1 MNNYGKG
8 LIQSAV
14 EDVDK
19 KFIKNKYEL
28 SRELNDALKNK
39 YRKVEKNEEKYI
51 ELLRFNIIYY
61 KSIIKKLET
70 IVDVWIQN
78 GVISSSQSVEKNI
91 ANITNSSKNYV
102 NKAMKEGIDRLN
114 EKDRKI
120 FMSYDKTSG
129 LERLEK
135 VENDYKILNIYKD
148 VLGMVITEI
157 SSDVEKYK
165 SILDMSVNEAKIDI
179 MNEIF
184 QLVNEILFSEDP
196 NTSNFEDEALVG
208 DEEIKTTD
216 IEDSDKCISF
226 KKYASMIST
235 PEVSVKIND
244 AFTTAVEKEEVEEED
259 AYVFSTEMKDYVSCI
274 VLLQDY
280 ISKED
285 KRYFENVFR
294 MFVIGEIS
302 EVQFKELCERYIRDN
317 LFLDSKTWL
326 ECQKNVKSDFN
337 MENNKFFGE
346 NNLEHNPEE
355 DELSIT
361 QKMDLLI
368 NLDENTTVKNSIDVA
383 KDGAAAEEDEEKIS
397 GFAKKLKEGISS
409 FSDKLKMN
417 EEYEDDDY
425 EDYEDY
431 DEEDYDD
438 EYYDDEYEEF
448 DEELIDEFDKKPG
461 VFTSKLKKL
470 FSKKEEDEEDID
482 DDYEEEYEEDIEI
495 DPDLFKGDKTIQDEE
510 ALAILKMREKSR
522 IRENELTK
530 KEYDKLRK
538 ERQLAEEIN
547 KSGGSGV
554 IEDEDIVF
562 DEEDYV
568 YKKEQEKKKEKV
580 HTEVNKDL
588 FDNTIDGKNNSFTI
602 MDEEPKEK
610 EVKKIVRREE
620 EEDDSE
626 DFKPILGKTQRLHAD
641 KIKRATDKTT
651 VIELDRLK
659 RKIKEED
666 EGVNKDKEVSE
677 SKVVEI
683 PQKEEKTAESRKEFR
698 TVEDEKPCDTES
710 IEDEK
715 TDEEGHVF
723 EELEAM
729 KAMKTEGISVTPTD
743 KDVKPKVDLS
753 SLGKKNKE
761 ETDSEDY
768 DDEEESGINFAE
780 KKEALKNKFKSFG
793 ENFATGE
800 DKETVMFSKKKMAR
814 DTIIIIAIVVIIFF
828 AYVFIIKGFKV
839 PSVNE
844 TNKNVKVVQKSDRN
858 ADKDTKN
865 AKKSGDAKEDTS
877 EISKKTQADKEKDE
891 AESKASAFDRQ
902 AEQYKG
908 QKGVYYTVFVGASKD
923 KDGADSVAYNFA
935 QRGVKANVIR
945 NGGYYMLKVG
955 EYFDYNQAYA
965 ESNRIGAK
973 GIQNYIASRNK
984 YYDLKI
990 AAFQTRI
997 PYLSNEQL
1005 KTDYDDL
1012 KNQISSTGKNA
1023 QYVMNLDEIYKDAM
1037 KDRQ

>member
-51 ELLRFNIIYY
+51 ELLKFNIIYY

-78 GVISSSQSVEKNI
+78 GVISSSQSVEKNV
-91 ANITNSSKNYV
+91 ANITNSSKKYV

-157 SSDVEKYK
+157 SGDVEKYK
-165 SILDMSVNEAKIDI
+165 LILDMSVNEAKIDI

-244 AFTTAVEKEEVEEED
+244 AFTAAVEKEELEEED

-280 ISKED
+280 VSNED

-302 EVQFKELCERYIRDN
+302 EVHFKELCERYIRDN

-355 DELSIT
+355 DDLSIT

-368 NLDENTTVKNSIDVA
+368 NLDENTTVKSSIDVA

-417 EEYEDDDY
+417 EEYEDDEFENY
-425 EDYEDY
+425 EDDY
-431 DEEDYDD
+431 DYD

-470 FSKKEEDEEDID
+470 FSKKEDDAE
-482 DDYEEEYEEDIEI
+482 DDYEEEIEEEDIEI
-495 DPDLFKGDKTIQDEE
+495 DPELFKGDKTIQDEE
-510 ALAILKMREKSR
+510 ALTILKMREKSR
-522 IRENELTK
+522 RREDELTK
-530 KEYDKLRK
+530 KEYDKLIK

-547 KSGGSGV
+547 KSGGPGF

-568 YKKEQEKKKEKV
+568 YKKEQEKKEKV

-602 MDEEPKEK
+602 NEEETEEK
-610 EVKKIVRREE
+610 EVKRIVRREE

-626 DFKPILGKTQRLHAD
+626 DFKPILGKTQRLHSD

-651 VIELDRLK
+651 VIELEHLK
-659 RKIKEED
+659 KKIKEED
-666 EGVNKDKEVSE
+666 AKESEKQKKEVAE
-677 SKVVEI
+677 QKVVKMPE
-683 PQKEEKTAESRKEFR
+683 KEETAKKEEEFR
-698 TVEDEKPCDTES
+698 TIEDEIPCDTES
-710 IEDEK
+710 IEDELM
-715 TDEEGHVF
+715 DEEGQVF

-729 KAMKTEGISVTPTD
+729 KAMKTEGISITPTD
-743 KDVKPKVDLS
+743 KNVKPKVDLS

-800 DKETVMFSKKKMAR
+800 DKETAMFSKKKMAR
-814 DTIIIIAIVVIIFF
+814 DTVIIIAIVVIIFF
-828 AYVFIIKGFKV
+828 AYVFIIRGFKV

-844 TNKNVKVVQKSDRN
+844 TNKNVKVVQKSDRK
-858 ADKDTKN
+858 AGKDTKN
-865 AKKSGDAKEDTS
+865 AKKSGDGKEDTS

-902 AEQYKG
+902 ADQYKG